1 MLRACLLISLAACTP
16 KPGPAA
22 PAGPVAPTAADSIAH
37 WKVAG
42 HALSAHALVT
52 ETDALAWHGRA
63 VEVTATS
70 YQSPWSGT
78 CDEYGTA
85 THPRALADA
94 TASADIPLAAATGAG
109 LTDPLLEVRLSCNA
123 SRTPALTLFVAPDH
137 HAMTCWSG
145 ACYFLRP

>member
-1 MLRACLLISLAACTP
+1 MLRASLLLLLASCAP
-16 KPGPAA
+16 KPAPAPAA
-22 PAGPVAPTAADSIAH
+22 PSAPTAADAVAH
-37 WKVAG
+37 WKITG

-52 ETDALAWHGRA
+52 EADALAWHGRT
-63 VEVTATS
+63 VEISQATL
-70 YQSPWSGT
+70 QSPWTGT

-85 THPRALADA
+85 THARALADA
-94 TASADIPLAAATGAG
+94 TAASDIPLASATGAG

-123 SRTPALTLFVAPDH
+123 SRTPSLTLFVAPDH